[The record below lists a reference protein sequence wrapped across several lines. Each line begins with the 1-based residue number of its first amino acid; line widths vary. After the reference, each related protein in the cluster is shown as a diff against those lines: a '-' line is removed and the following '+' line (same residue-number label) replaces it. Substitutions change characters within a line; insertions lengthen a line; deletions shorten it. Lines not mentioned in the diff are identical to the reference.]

1 MKVKMKLLPLLF
13 FLFIISTGHAQNLRK
28 KYLGVY
34 EGTIP
39 AYTLDLGSDVV
50 PVAEASIRIELS
62 ATSIVQIIGSNTQTG
77 TWRIV
82 SESKEG
88 YIISFRLEGQLI
100 EEQLTLIKKGKK
112 ILRQGIYPQ
121 PDATL
126 VKQ

>member
-1 MKVKMKLLPLLF
+1 MKLLPLLF